1 MNFIVKSNNLYK
13 DERSMQLTYSYP
25 SRYYVTGYLGAGKTT
40 LLTYIL
46 KEQHGKR
53 IAVIVN
59 EYGEGEAVEQ
69 PGALGVGNE
78 K

>member
-1 MNFIVKSNNLYK
+1 MINVEYRIEKIKRRNYHFITNC
-13 DERSMQLTYSYP
+13 YP
-25 SRYYVTGYLGAGKTT
+25 GYLGAGKTT

>member
-1 MNFIVKSNNLYK
+1 MINVEYWIEKI
-13 DERSMQLTYSYP
+13 E
-25 SRYYVTGYLGAGKTT
+25 SRNYRLFTNRYTGYLGAGKTT

>member
-1 MNFIVKSNNLYK
+1 MDVKSSNLYNDK
-13 DERSMQLTYSYP
+13 RSIENTCNYP
-25 SRYYVTGYLGAGKTT
+25 SRYCVTGYLGAGKTT